1 MYKRQLLLLA
11 ETIDSINAD
20 LTLFFSKT
28 LKAEIVVPP
37 GEVTKFL
44 SSEVVSLFSFIRQI
58 VPSIISIT
66 SSSEI
71 IFGNPPLNP
80 PSLNASI
87 IKAIIAGPDEVKA
100 KNISR

>member
-1 MYKRQLLLLA
+1 M
-11 ETIDSINAD
+11 
-20 LTLFFSKT
+20 LTLRFFFSKT

-44 SSEVVSLFSFIRQI
+44 SSEVDILFSFIRLI
-58 VPSIISIT
+58 VPCIISMT
-66 SSSEI
+66 SSSES

-80 PSLNASI
+80 PSLNASM
-87 IKAIIAGPDEVKA
+87 IKAIMAGPDEVKA

>member
-1 MYKRQLLLLA
+1 M
-11 ETIDSINAD
+11 
-20 LTLFFSKT
+20 
-28 LKAEIVVPP
+28 VPN
-37 GEVTKFL
+37 
-44 SSEVVSLFSFIRQI
+44 
-58 VPSIISIT
+58 IISKT

-71 IFGNPPLNP
+71 NFGNPPLNP

>member
-1 MYKRQLLLLA
+1 MQA

-44 SSEVVSLFSFIRQI
+44 SSEVVKFFSLIKRI
-58 VPSIISIT
+58 VPKSSPLQVPQKVFSTIHSSIRHH
-66 SSSEI
+66 
-71 IFGNPPLNP
+71 LK
-80 PSLNASI
+80 LL
-87 IKAIIAGPDEVKA
+87 
-100 KNISR
+100 

>member
-1 MYKRQLLLLA
+1 M
-11 ETIDSINAD
+11 
-20 LTLFFSKT
+20 
-28 LKAEIVVPP
+28 
-37 GEVTKFL
+37 
-44 SSEVVSLFSFIRQI
+44 
-58 VPSIISIT
+58 T
-66 SSSEI
+66 SSSES

>member
-1 MYKRQLLLLA
+1 M
-11 ETIDSINAD
+11 DSINAD
-20 LTLFFSKT
+20 LIPFFSNT

-44 SSEVVSLFSFIRQI
+44 SSDVVSFRSFIKLI
-58 VPSIISIT
+58 VPTIISIT
-66 SSSEI
+66 SSSES
-71 IFGNPPLNP
+71 IFDNPPLKP
-80 PSLNASI
+80 PSLNDSI

>member
-1 MYKRQLLLLA
+1 LLA

-44 SSEVVSLFSFIRQI
+44 SSEVVSLFFFIKLI
-58 VPSIISIT
+58 VPIIISIT
-66 SSSEI
+66 SSSES
-71 IFGNPPLNP
+71 IFGHPPLKP

-87 IKAIIAGPDEVKA
+87 IKAIIAGPDEVNA